1 MISSVE
7 EPQILSPIRR
17 LGLIYAAY
25 RMVLSFFLI
34 LLFLLTVNNP
44 IVGAFAPYLYL
55 QSIAGYCFATLM
67 GYAVFR
73 HWPFQHQSQLMV
85 MLIVDVLALSVMLY
99 ANGGPSLQMTMLYLV
114 VVVAANILLP
124 SVRALMVA
132 LLAVIMVVWQQFFFA
147 ITQQTDI
154 RSIGGAI
161 LLSISFLGVSLLT
174 RHVVK
179 RLQDVEAVAAKQAR
193 QMRQLQIIN
202 QRIVER
208 MQSGVLV
215 LNQDLQVIV
224 ANQAAQAL
232 LNRQIRVG
240 YPLHR
245 ISTQFEHLVQHA
257 IDDGMEQLVLDS
269 DTEGQRQTLG
279 IYLSS
284 LDYKDSSPMLI
295 LFIEGLERV
304 NQQAQQLKLASLGR
318 LTASIAHEIRNPL
331 AAISQ
336 AAELLQDTIVDAA
349 DQELL
354 SMICKQSQRMNHI
367 IENVLQLSRR
377 QKATPQTLTFDQW
390 LHAMLHEHFA
400 DSPHISTQLQSD
412 LLVRFD
418 PQQLEQ
424 VLMNLI
430 QNGLYHAQKIQT
442 QPHVRLIAS
451 YDEQHRVQL
460 DVTDNGTGVSEEAR
474 KTLFEPFFT
483 TEPQGTG
490 LGLYLSRA
498 FCEANGARLFHV
510 PTPTGAC
517 FRLIFSPTTHA

>member
-460 DVTDNGTGVSEEAR
+460 DVTDNGAGVSEEAR

-517 FRLIFSPTTHA
+517 FRLIF

>member
-1 MISSVE
+1 
-7 EPQILSPIRR
+7 
-17 LGLIYAAY
+17 
-25 RMVLSFFLI
+25 
-34 LLFLLTVNNP
+34 
-44 IVGAFAPYLYL
+44 
-55 QSIAGYCFATLM
+55 
-67 GYAVFR
+67 
-73 HWPFQHQSQLMV
+73 
-85 MLIVDVLALSVMLY
+85 
-99 ANGGPSLQMTMLYLV
+99 
-114 VVVAANILLP
+114 
-124 SVRALMVA
+124 
-132 LLAVIMVVWQQFFFA
+132 
-147 ITQQTDI
+147 
-154 RSIGGAI
+154 
-161 LLSISFLGVSLLT
+161 
-174 RHVVK
+174 
-179 RLQDVEAVAAKQAR
+179 VEAVAAKQAR

-400 DSPHISTQLQSD
+400 GSPHISTQLQSD

-460 DVTDNGTGVSEEAR
+460 DVTDNGAGVNEEAR